1 MKQRGDHKL
10 KSSLRLEN
18 LIEVTELK
26 ATEINE
32 KHNVCNYSK
41 SIIPSKPAFILT
53 CYHSILVEKRKIVKV
68 AKTGINENSAKVLFA
83 LGN

>member
-1 MKQRGDHKL
+1 M
-10 KSSLRLEN
+10 
-18 LIEVTELK
+18 K

-53 CYHSILVEKRKIVKV
+53 CYHSFLVEKRKIVIKV